1 MNYSYNKKPGIYGYN
16 SYQKK
21 NTPSKTGQ
29 KTGFTPTNL
38 NQTHNTSIT
47 TKGLYFPID
56 ANLDL
61 SSAKVSLGRLTPNG
75 QRTKS
80 ANRTREPSYSGIM
93 YKAKKSV
100 ENIYNDPNI
109 STLIDLDL
117 IGNTRSIKHFDKPKN
132 RETLNARTWNESRI
146 SAMRPSENVSNPG
159 SIHMRPGSPRARDTE
174 NSIDGTDKRDAS
186 NNSKAKN
193 VVLYFG
199 NPAFPLQERIYRQ
212 NSNSNSNSYKP
223 TAVTSRKA
231 SPYGHKAAESPLY
244 LGKSFKNNGRDSSPM
259 FNGHHNNTL
268 TERVSVSKVSR
279 CQSYRLGNRANSNIN
294 ISSSETKTEGSPFAK
309 NTKKPEKEHLP
320 HFPESYKNTEENQE
334 DVIVDAKKERKN
346 SIPKYPLYQRPGTL
360 LNQLITANNAKA
372 TTPNKIIS
380 ADFLKKKTTTIER
393 LTFSTKGGF
402 MENKLHVENYKLD
415 KVLGQGSYAVVRLAI
430 DKETSEKVA
439 IKTYEKFK
447 LNDVHKRKNVK
458 REISILQSLDHP
470 NIIKLYKTIDTV
482 TQLHL
487 VTEFIGTQS
496 LHSYIKPKP
505 SRRLPEAEARKIFT
519 QVIEGLGYLHSLDI
533 VHRDIKLEN
542 LLLDSK
548 NNVKIIDFGFS
559 IENPKDKTLNVF
571 CGTPSYMAPEL
582 VTKKNYYG
590 HLIDIWA
597 AGILLYVILAGYF
610 PFKEVSEKDLFRRI
624 ARGQYEFPSHM
635 SEDARSLIKKMLRL
649 NPLERP
655 NAEEILQDKWITG
668 HQSQNANLKNYLDSK
683 IQQYKNIQGLSNKII
698 AVSEV
703 RV

>member
-1 MNYSYNKKPGIYGYN
+1 MATILTKR
-16 SYQKK
+16 
-21 NTPSKTGQ
+21 KTLHPKLAK

-231 SPYGHKAAESPLY
+231 SPYGHKAAESVNL
-244 LGKSFKNNGRDSSPM
+244 S
-259 FNGHHNNTL
+259 
-268 TERVSVSKVSR
+268 
-279 CQSYRLGNRANSNIN
+279 
-294 ISSSETKTEGSPFAK
+294 
-309 NTKKPEKEHLP
+309 
-320 HFPESYKNTEENQE
+320 
-334 DVIVDAKKERKN
+334 KN
-346 SIPKYPLYQRPGTL
+346 S
-360 LNQLITANNAKA
+360 
-372 TTPNKIIS
+372 
-380 ADFLKKKTTTIER
+380 
-393 LTFSTKGGF
+393 
-402 MENKLHVENYKLD
+402 
-415 KVLGQGSYAVVRLAI
+415 
-430 DKETSEKVA
+430 
-439 IKTYEKFK
+439 
-447 LNDVHKRKNVK
+447 
-458 REISILQSLDHP
+458 
-470 NIIKLYKTIDTV
+470 
-482 TQLHL
+482 
-487 VTEFIGTQS
+487 
-496 LHSYIKPKP
+496 
-505 SRRLPEAEARKIFT
+505 
-519 QVIEGLGYLHSLDI
+519 
-533 VHRDIKLEN
+533 
-542 LLLDSK
+542 
-548 NNVKIIDFGFS
+548 
-559 IENPKDKTLNVF
+559 
-571 CGTPSYMAPEL
+571 
-582 VTKKNYYG
+582 
-590 HLIDIWA
+590 
-597 AGILLYVILAGYF
+597 
-610 PFKEVSEKDLFRRI
+610 
-624 ARGQYEFPSHM
+624 
-635 SEDARSLIKKMLRL
+635 RL
-649 NPLERP
+649 NP
-655 NAEEILQDKWITG
+655 
-668 HQSQNANLKNYLDSK
+668 
-683 IQQYKNIQGLSNKII
+683 II
-698 AVSEV
+698 
-703 RV
+703 